1 MKLLILESPNKVKTL
16 YKLLPDGFD
25 VIASVGHITHI
36 PPDKMN
42 INVSDGLFRPVIKP
56 VPGKLNIMRA
66 IRDKAASCDEVFIC
80 TDPDREGERIA
91 WDILCLIKDK
101 SKVKRAEFHE
111 ITKKAVTK
119 AVANPRELDMDMVNS
134 QFTRQI
140 LDRLIGYT
148 VSPMLWKNVR
158 EAKSAGR
165 VQSVALRLVAEREF
179 EIESFTPEV
188 FWDIPVT
195 FKIGKEE
202 VEGIVVTK
210 DQKNRI
216 DDVEVANLAKKFIEE
231 SKPIVK
237 TVVSKMM
244 DRSPK
249 PPFDTASLQKQAS
262 STFGWSGKKT
272 MEVAQKVYEAGY
284 CTYHRTDSFVV
295 SDEAY
300 ESCKEFIESEY
311 GPNYVPET
319 RPVYSKKSRS
329 QEAHECIRPTSMS
342 GASWVEGN
350 DLGKDEQALYDMIR
364 SRFIASQMAS
374 MKIEKTTVI
383 VGCGK
388 CNVVVE
394 GKSVKFDGWS
404 IMSSLQGKEVFL
416 PKIEKGDVLE
426 LVNVYVKEH
435 STRPSDR
442 FNDGT
447 LVSKMEKEGV
457 GRPSTWAVLVD
468 TLLERGYVT
477 KEGKNFKLTYTGR
490 KVYEFLMS
498 KFDTFFMDIGFT
510 SAMEDELENISQGE
524 SDRLKVIRD
533 FYSRLDELINAE
545 RNEAWARLSGQ
556 LSD

>member
-1 MKLLILESPNKVKTL
+1 MKLVIVESPGKIPTIQKMLGEDYMV
-16 YKLLPDGFD
+16 
-25 VIASVGHITHI
+25 VASYGHICEI
-36 PPDKMN
+36 DPRELN
-42 INVSDGLFRPVIKP
+42 IDINGGTFKP
-56 VPGKLNIMRA
+56 KIRITPGKENV
-66 IRDKAASCDEVFIC
+66 IRSIRSFAESSEEVFLC
-80 TDPDREGERIA
+80 TDADREGARMA
-91 WDILCLIKDK
+91 YDIKCIIKDK
-101 SKVKRAEFHE
+101 SKIRRSEFHE
-111 ITKKAVTK
+111 ITKKAVTH
-119 AVANPRELDMDMVNS
+119 AIENPHEINMDMVNS

-158 EAKSAGR
+158 DAKSAGR

-179 EIESFTPEV
+179 EIESFIPEV

-195 FKIGKEE
+195 FKIGGEE

-216 DDVEVANLAKKFIEE
+216 DDVEMANLAKKVIEE
-231 SKPIVK
+231 SRPIVK

-311 GPNYVPET
+311 GPNYVPKT

-383 VGCGK
+383 ISCGK

-447 LVSKMEKEGV
+447 LVAKMEKEGV

-498 KFDTFFMDIGFT
+498 KFGTFFMDIGFT
-510 SAMEDELENISQGE
+510 AAMEDELENISQGE